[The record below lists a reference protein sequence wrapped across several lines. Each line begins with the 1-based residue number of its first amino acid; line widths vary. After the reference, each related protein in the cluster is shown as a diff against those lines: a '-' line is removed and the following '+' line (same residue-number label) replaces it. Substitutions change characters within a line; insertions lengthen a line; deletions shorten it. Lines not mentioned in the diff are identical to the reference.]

1 MLNIA
6 LPKGRLGDKVYGLFS
21 SIGYD
26 CAAIYE
32 DNRKLVFENPE
43 RGVRYLLVKPSDVAI
58 YVEHGAADIGVVG
71 KDVLLETQPDVYE
84 LLDLQLGRCRLAVA
98 AKNGWQEDLSLPLRV
113 ATKYPRVAKEYYEAQ
128 GRQIEIIRLN
138 GSIELAPILGLSD
151 VIVDIVETGTTLKE
165 NDLGVFADVAQS
177 SARLIANKASYQFS
191 AGVIDGIVREPE
203 GGAQTD
209 PSRTLWNLDR
219 ALTACLEPLLKESAV
234 SLTERRYQKFRAL
247 GRGKE
252 DA

>member
-1 MLNIA
+1 MA
-6 LPKGRLGDKVYGLFS
+6 LPKGRLGDKVYRLFKAA
-21 SIGYD
+21 GYD
-26 CAAIYE
+26 CAAME
-32 DNRKLVFENPE
+32 QDDRRLVLTDEK
-43 RGVRYLLVKPSDVAI
+43 GDMSYLLVKPSDVAI

-191 AGVIDGIVREPE
+191 AGVIDGICGKLREK
-203 GGAQTD
+203 
-209 PSRTLWNLDR
+209 L
-219 ALTACLEPLLKESAV
+219 
-234 SLTERRYQKFRAL
+234 
-247 GRGKE
+247 
-252 DA
+252 